1 MRSLERLVQRASV
14 ASVSLYQL
22 IASGERIVDEGLF
35 MIEKAIEDA
44 RRAGL
49 DLEEEARRALIRI
62 RSSLSTLEVNLF
74 PEEVLDPESLYPEY
88 SEREVGQ

>member
-1 MRSLERLVQRASV
+1 MMRFENLVTAASLSA
-14 ASVSLYQL
+14 YQL
-22 IASGERIVDEGLF
+22 LASGEKLVDEGLF
-35 MIEKAIEDA
+35 MIEKALEDA

-62 RSSLSTLEVNLF
+62 RSSLGTLEANLF

-88 SEREVGQ
+88 SAREVGQ